1 MSTRTTSTQCS
12 PVSVKVKRCVS
23 VLPNDY
29 SQLENMPTINGVTL
43 IDDLKANELGVLSS
57 NKNDYETL
65 SVLDQDIKD
74 NFVVVLGDGKVSK
87 VSLDEFLEQAGSG
100 GTSRG
105 NGFKTVDVIDIDI
118 PVGAYQFVE
127 KK

>member
-43 IDDLKANELGVLSS
+43 IGDLKANELGVLSS

-65 SVLDQDIKD
+65 SVL
-74 NFVVVLGDGKVSK
+74 NPFPREVPPEPACSK
-87 VSLDEFLEQAGSG
+87 NSSSETFDTLPSPRTTTKLSFIS
-100 GTSRG
+100 
-105 NGFKTVDVIDIDI
+105 
-118 PVGAYQFVE
+118 
-127 KK
+127 